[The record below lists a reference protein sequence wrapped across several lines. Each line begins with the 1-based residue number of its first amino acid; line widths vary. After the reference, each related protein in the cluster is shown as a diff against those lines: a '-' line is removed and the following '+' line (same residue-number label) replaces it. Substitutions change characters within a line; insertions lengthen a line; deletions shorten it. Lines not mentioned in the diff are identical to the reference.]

1 METTVRAL
9 AAARIRHF
17 VLGIVLGAVA
27 YGVLAIGAAVSARR
41 HPVTGHVTVQAM
53 TIWEFTA
60 RWVPAAIG
68 PKAFAWTGCVLV
80 LLALYHLRE
89 WRGKGRRYRNQ
100 RRRAANELLRADFRS
115 MREL

>member
-9 AAARIRHF
+9 VAARIRHF

-27 YGVLAIGAAVSARR
+27 YGVLEIGAAVSARR
-41 HPVTGHVTVQAM
+41 HLVTAHVAPAM
-53 TIWEFTA
+53 TIWDFTA
-60 RWVPAAIG
+60 RWVPATISS
-68 PKAFAWTGCVLV
+68 KAFAWTGCVLA

-89 WRGKGRRYRNQ
+89 WLGKGKRYRNQ